1 MVGLKDKEMYTISDN
16 KRIAKNTILLY
27 VRQFVTMIV
36 TLYTSRVILQVLG
49 VSDFGLFDV
58 ICGTVTLFA
67 FVNGSMSGCTQRF
80 LSFAL
85 GKNDTKISSITF
97 SVALQLH
104 TILSIVFLILM
115 EGIGFILLNYVL
127 NIPAGREGTAFFIYN
142 ISLVTFC
149 VNFLYVPFEAAI
161 IAHEKM
167 DFYAYLSIFDVVA
180 KLGVVYLLKFFPEI
194 DSLKLYTVLLLMVS
208 ISLFSIY
215 SFYCCHKFE
224 MCSFKILFDKKMMKE
239 MSAYTFWNTL
249 GHISY
254 IVSTQGYNIIFNIF
268 WGTTINAARGIAV
281 QVSGAVGK
289 FTQNFQLA
297 FYPQIVKLYAAEER
311 NKMLNLVMNASVYS
325 FYLVLF
331 FGVPL
336 FFGIDLILDIWL
348 VEVPEYTSIF
358 VKVLLIQILISS
370 LDVSIDR
377 AIVATGRVK
386 SMNLVN
392 TCNQLSFLALSYGLL
407 KAGLDIMVVLPIM
420 VAPTVVLYLYTL
432 HLMKKYLQLDF
443 SIYINDVIIK
453 CIKALLLASIVP
465 IFISL
470 VCPPNLM
477 WSILVICI
485 SALTTTIAIMVEL
498 GRKTRAKLFGFIKN
512 KIKK

>member
-1 MVGLKDKEMYTISDN
+1 MDTISDN
-16 KRIAKNTILLY
+16 KRIAKNTLLLY
-27 VRQFVTMIV
+27 VRLFVIMIV

-49 VSDFGLFDV
+49 VSDYGLYNV

-85 GKNDTKISSITF
+85 GKNDAKISKTTF
-97 SVALQLH
+97 SVAFQLH
-104 TILSIVFLILM
+104 VILAIVFLLLM
-115 EGIGFILLNYVL
+115 EGIGFILINYVL
-127 NIPAGREGTAFFIYN
+127 NIPEGREGTAFFIYN
-142 ISLVTFC
+142 ISLLTFC

-161 IAHEKM
+161 IAHEEM

-180 KLGVVYLLKFFPEI
+180 KLGVVYLLKVFPDL
-194 DSLKLYTVLLLMVS
+194 DSLKLYTILLLLVS

-215 SFYCCHKFE
+215 CVYCCHKFE
-224 MCSFKILFDKKMMKE
+224 MCSLKMSSDKKLMKE
-239 MSAYTFWNTL
+239 MSVYTFWNTL
-249 GHISY
+249 GHVSY
-254 IVSTQGYNIIFNIF
+254 ILSTQGYNIIFNIF
-268 WGTTINAARGIAV
+268 FGTTINAARGVAV
-281 QVSGAVGK
+281 QVSGAVSK
-289 FTQNFQLA
+289 FTQNLQLA

-311 NKMLNLVMNASVYS
+311 DKMLNLVMNASVYS

-331 FGVPL
+331 FGIPL

-392 TCNQLSFLALSYGLL
+392 TCNQLLFLALSYILL
-407 KAGLDIMVVLPIM
+407 KVGLDIMIVLPIM

-443 SIYINDVIIK
+443 SIYINGVILK
-453 CIKALLLASIVP
+453 CLKALLLASVVP
-465 IFISL
+465 IIISL
-470 VCPPNLM
+470 VCLPSLLS
-477 WSILVICI
+477 SILLICI
-485 SALTTTIAIMVEL
+485 SVLTTTVAILVEL
-498 GRKTRAKLFGFIKN
+498 GKETRAKLFGLIKN
-512 KIKK
+512 KIKR